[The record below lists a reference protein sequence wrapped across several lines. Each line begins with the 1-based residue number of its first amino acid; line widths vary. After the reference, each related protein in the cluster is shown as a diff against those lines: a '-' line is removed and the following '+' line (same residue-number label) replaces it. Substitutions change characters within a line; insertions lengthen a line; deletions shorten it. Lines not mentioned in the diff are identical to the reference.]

1 MKLLIVAF
9 FVLLITGCA
18 QQKTPLEKCRDSVE
32 EQEQEC
38 VIGWSLVPNL
48 LRMCTVHATSQ
59 RWPVSAGMVSNSF
72 PQT

>member
-59 RWPVSAGMVSNSF
+59 KMACERRYGE
-72 PQT
+72 